1 MSFIQTNMAI
11 IVALVLFGIVLYFH
25 KQIHMRQYRYMMGA
39 LIISLLTILLAG
51 LSIDLGPLTAFI
63 ESGHLALGFFLLVI
77 FAGVFK
83 KNTLPKKALTLVRGE
98 LAVIGFIF
106 LLPHAFTRLE
116 LALSGYNSNGIL
128 AMITMIPLV
137 ITSFMFVRK
146 KMSPKAWKTLHKLS
160 YLTYFII
167 YAHIAFDIS
176 INPDFMYFRLSPNT
190 MLYHGLLILYI
201 TLRIVNV
208 VLPKRQALMKA

>member
-1 MSFIQTNMAI
+1 MIFIQTNMAI
-11 IVALVLFGIVLYFH
+11 IVALVLFGIVLYFY
-25 KQIHMRQYRYMMGA
+25 KQIHMRQYRYMLGA
-39 LIISLLTILLAG
+39 LIISLLTILLEVA
-51 LSIDLGPLTAFI
+51 SINLGALTDFI
-63 ESGHLALGFFLLVI
+63 KSGHLALGFFLLVM
-77 FAGVFK
+77 FAGVMK
-83 KNTLPKKALTLVRGE
+83 KNTLPRKSLTLVRGE

-128 AMITMIPLV
+128 AMITLIPLV
-137 ITSFMFVRK
+137 VTSFMFVRK
-146 KMSPKAWKTLHKLS
+146 KMTPKAWKSLHKLS

-190 MLYHGLLILYI
+190 ILYHGLLILYI
-201 TLRIVNV
+201 TLRVINV
-208 VLPKRQALMKA
+208 VLPKRQTLAKA

>member
-1 MSFIQTNMAI
+1 MAFVQTNMAI
-11 IVALVLFGIVLYFH
+11 IVALILFGVVLYFY

-39 LIISLLTILLAG
+39 LIISLLTILLAL
-51 LSIDLGPLTAFI
+51 LSIDLGPLTRFI

-77 FAGVFK
+77 FAGVLK

-128 AMITMIPLV
+128 AMITLIPLV

-146 KMSPKAWKTLHKLS
+146 KMSPKSWKTLHKLS

-176 INPDFMYFRLSPNT
+176 IKPEFMYFKLSPNT
-190 MLYHGLLILYI
+190 ILYHGLLILYI
-201 TLRIVNV
+201 TLRVINV
-208 VLPKRQALMKA
+208 VLPKRQTLVKA

>member
-1 MSFIQTNMAI
+1 MAFIQTNMAI
-11 IVALVLFGIVLYFH
+11 IVALILFGVVLYFY

-39 LIISLLTILLAG
+39 LIISLLTILLAL
-51 LSIDLGPLTAFI
+51 LSIDLGPLTRFI

-77 FAGVFK
+77 FAGVLK

-128 AMITMIPLV
+128 AMITLIPLV

-146 KMSPKAWKTLHKLS
+146 KMSPKSWKTLHKLS

-176 INPDFMYFRLSPNT
+176 IKPEFMYFKLNPNT
-190 MLYHGLLILYI
+190 ILYHGLLILYI
-201 TLRIVNV
+201 TLRVINV
-208 VLPKRQALMKA
+208 VLPKRQTLVKA